1 MADIG
6 KRLISACGSG
16 NLERVKDLVQQL
28 DAPIDYTEG
37 GWSPLVRA
45 CAENHMD
52 VVEYLIEQGANINI
66 VTNDGWT
73 PLFAAVVNKRHAILE
88 TLLEHGANARGLGR
102 KTLCPLDKAY
112 EQNDAKSITLLKKYN
127 AWQINDDHSIQHFS
141 DKADF
146 SISRIFNFKAM
157 TVMTIVENKTRTA
170 VSHSEQHFSE
180 PAVDMELLMQA
191 KEKLLERDPDAID
204 EGHFK
209 QSLLR
214 PVRKQMHRV
223 SKRSARAS

>member
-1 MADIG
+1 MANLGD
-6 KRLISACGSG
+6 KLITACGDGKFES
-16 NLERVKDLVQQL
+16 VKDLVQQL
-28 DAPIDYTEG
+28 DAPIDYTAD
-37 GWSPLVRA
+37 GWSPLVKA
-45 CAENHMD
+45 CATNRMD
-52 VVEYLIEQGANINI
+52 IVDFLIEQGANINI
-66 VTNDGWT
+66 VTSDGWS
-73 PLFAAVVNKRHAILE
+73 PLYAAVVKNHHAILE
-88 TLLEHGANARGLGR
+88 TLLEHGANARGLG
-102 KTLCPLDKAY
+102 KKAQCPLDKAY

-146 SISRIFNFKAM
+146 SISRVFNFKAM

-180 PAVDMELLMQA
+180 PAVDIELLMQA
-191 KEKLLERDPDAID
+191 KEKLLERIPDAID
-204 EGHFK
+204 ESHFK

-223 SKRSARAS
+223 TKRSAGTS